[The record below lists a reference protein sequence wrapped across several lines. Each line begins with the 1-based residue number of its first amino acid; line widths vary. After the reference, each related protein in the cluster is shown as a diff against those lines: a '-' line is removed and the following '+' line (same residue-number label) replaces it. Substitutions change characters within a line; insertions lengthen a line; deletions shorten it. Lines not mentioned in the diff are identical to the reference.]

1 MEAHNDIAISK
12 NFQWYLLSSICKLVK
27 LTLALFVPN
36 SASQNCLFNIVSL
49 LKFNRFPCSNK
60 AALFFN
66 FAILI
71 TNQVSM
77 SFYLMSRGFAPLGH
91 HLGFNGLSYR
101 NQHLWTASQ
110 FSICSLNQ
118 SIYFLIM
125 CPITTH
131 WHDIYIFWPMVHIVD
146 KESDKVIVILLYLTI
161 HSVFNQAILYHTI
174 HHLFPFTFLPKYT
187 PSAAATSRRIFKV
200 YKFHTFVSQ
209 RIGSIKKSKRALTSL
224 KSFRVAA
231 KWNLRISLTNF
242 LAPGLWCIPWVF

>member
-1 MEAHNDIAISK
+1 M
-12 NFQWYLLSSICKLVK
+12 
-27 LTLALFVPN
+27 PN
-36 SASQNCLFNIVSL
+36 SATQNCLFNIVSL

-77 SFYLMSRGFAPLGH
+77 SFHLMSRGFAPLGH

-131 WHDIYIFWPMVHIVD
+131 WHDTYIFWPMVHIVD
-146 KESDKVIVILLYLTI
+146 KESDKVIAILLYLTI
-161 HSVFNQAILYHTI
+161 HSVFNQANVLLWVCKIIYTI
-174 HHLFPFTFLPKYT
+174 QFTIYSHLPFSPNTHHQQLQP
-187 PSAAATSRRIFKV
+187 
-200 YKFHTFVSQ
+200 Q
-209 RIGSIKKSKRALTSL
+209 DESL
-224 KSFRVAA
+224 R
-231 KWNLRISLTNF
+231 
-242 LAPGLWCIPWVF
+242 